1 MTAYTKHAAARA
13 QQRALPPMVDFLLDE
28 FGQRSHDGRGA
39 VRVYFTHE
47 SVRRMERA
55 FGRRPVA
62 KMSEYLNAYRVDDSR
77 DGTTITIGHRSQ
89 RMRRG

>member
-13 QQRALPPMVDFLLDE
+13 QQRALPPLADVLLDE
-28 FGQRSHDGRGA
+28 FGEHAHDGHGA
-39 VRVYFTHE
+39 IRIFFTHE
-47 SVRRMERA
+47 SRRRMERA

-62 KMSEYLNAYRVDDSR
+62 KLSEYLDAYRVDDSR

-89 RMRRG
+89 RMRRA

>member
-1 MTAYTKHAAARA
+1 MPQPVPNNGRCHRWLISYSTNLAS
-13 QQRALPPMVDFLLDE
+13 ALTT
-28 FGQRSHDGRGA
+28 G
-39 VRVYFTHE
+39 E